1 MGLPSR
7 MVSSLHVPPLFWQ
20 GQVKARLESGQF
32 EVDCGERCW
41 IVPQAV
47 SCLVQPQ
54 VGDKVWVG
62 GADGEQAYVFAVL
75 ERPQAATGSAQPR
88 QAARV
93 TTTSTAGPRRL
104 LHRPRQLE

>member
-20 GQVKARLESGQF
+20 GQVKARLESGQL

-54 VGDKVWVG
+54 VGYKVWVG

-75 ERPQAATGSAQPR
+75 ERPQGRSEEH
-88 QAARV
+88 
-93 TTTSTAGPRRL
+93 TSELQSREILVCRL
-104 LHRPRQLE
+104 LLEK